1 MAKFCNK
8 FFPHLDWNK
17 KANYFI
23 EIRWE
28 TNLISQNASDHQY
41 VTYIR
46 GNTSKIS
53 KKKKKKL
60 AFIFFTEAEFALLQL
75 EHRFKYNML
84 RGLKVFFL
92 M

>member
-41 VTYIR
+41 VTHIR

-53 KKKKKKL
+53 KKKKKKACL
-60 AFIFFTEAEFALLQL
+60 YLLYRSRICITATGAQ
-75 EHRFKYNML
+75 
-84 RGLKVFFL
+84 V
-92 M
+92 

>member
-53 KKKKKKL
+53 KKNPKSSPL
-60 AFIFFTEAEFALLQL
+60 SSLQKQNL
-75 EHRFKYNML
+75 HYCNWST
-84 RGLKVFFL
+84 GLNTIC
-92 M
+92 

>member
-17 KANYFI
+17 KANYVI

-28 TNLISQNASDHQY
+28 TNRISQNASDHQY

-53 KKKKKKL
+53 KKKKKSSPL
-60 AFIFFTEAEFALLQL
+60 SSLQKQNL
-75 EHRFKYNML
+75 HYCNWNT
-84 RGLKVFFL
+84 GLNTIC
-92 M
+92 